1 MPIEGEGIASVTEQT
16 KNEIVRSSVCGNR
29 KFRLYGTWRPIPH
42 LLGGNVCLRETA
54 MSDIEVAGLRASHP
68 KHPRCPACGVPMWLV
83 GVQNYVDGNQ
93 RRDRLHYECKA
104 CEAKAV
110 LPSEYDAQLM

>member
-1 MPIEGEGIASVTEQT
+1 
-16 KNEIVRSSVCGNR
+16 
-29 KFRLYGTWRPIPH
+29 
-42 LLGGNVCLRETA
+42 
-54 MSDIEVAGLRASHP
+54 
-68 KHPRCPACGVPMWLV
+68 MWLV